1 MAITL
6 KPATINSFN
15 LGIHGLHDNISN
27 VIKSKKYDT
36 YEDAVRGIKKN
47 NCLDALECSTCASS
61 YDLKSHYTPPYLNDT
76 VIYNL
81 VKEDNIIYNK
91 EFKTETYKNLPL
103 FFNKFQYKRF
113 CYKYACICFWL

>member
-6 KPATINSFN
+6 KPAAINSFN
-15 LGIHGLHDNISN
+15 LGLHELHNNINN
-27 VIKSKKYDT
+27 VIKRKKYNT
-36 YEDAVRGIKKN
+36 YEEAVKNIKKN
-47 NCLDALECSTCASS
+47 NCLDVLECSTCASS

-76 VIYNL
+76 IIYNL

-103 FFNKFQYKRF
+103 FLINFTISGS
-113 CYKYACICFWL
+113 AISTPV